1 MCGDNS
7 DSRYW
12 ALTPEL
18 QKKFDEVQAQTRK
31 LQKEFGITPMTIEE
45 RYQAYERRKAEDA
58 QKQEELKKL
67 QERIGR
73 TRPLPKWK
81 V

>member
-1 MCGDNS
+1 MFSNS
-7 DSRYW
+7 DSGYW

-18 QKKFDEVQAQTRK
+18 QKKFEEVQAQTRK

-45 RYQAYERRKAEDA
+45 RYQAYERRKAKEA
-58 QKQEELKKL
+58 QQASELAEL
-67 QERIGR
+67 QQRMGKH
-73 TRPLPKWK
+73 RPPPKWR